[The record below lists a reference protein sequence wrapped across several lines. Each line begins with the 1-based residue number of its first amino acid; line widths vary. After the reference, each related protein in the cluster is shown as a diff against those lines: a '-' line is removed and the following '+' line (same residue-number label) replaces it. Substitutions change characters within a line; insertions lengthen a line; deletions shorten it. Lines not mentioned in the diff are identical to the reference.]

1 MKITLTITDEGV
13 PKGSTLLTAV
23 DEKGLVIISHTIHA
37 GLSLVRGWEGIG
49 RVVIAEVR
57 KRRGEE

>member
-1 MKITLTITDEGV
+1 V